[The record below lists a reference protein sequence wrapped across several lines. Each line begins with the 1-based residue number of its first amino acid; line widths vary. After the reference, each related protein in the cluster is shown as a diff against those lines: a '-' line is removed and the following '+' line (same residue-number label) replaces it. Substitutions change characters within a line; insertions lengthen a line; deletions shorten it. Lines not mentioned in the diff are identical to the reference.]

1 LPPSEKN
8 ARPGLRGLDYQEPI
22 SMTDG
27 QTDPSPASPVAS
39 APERGRAQ
47 ITPIS
52 LLERA
57 RTRETGAWG
66 RLIELYQPLVR
77 SWCSRAD
84 LRGPDVDDVTQE
96 VFAAAALGLDGFR
109 RDRPGDTFRG
119 WLRGITRNHIL
130 LHFRRN
136 RRHPKAQG
144 GSQAWLTLEA
154 IADPLPGP
162 GDDEAVEIG
171 MLYQRALE
179 QVRAT
184 FEERTWQAF
193 WLTTIVGRSPATLTQ
208 ELGMSA
214 AGIRQ
219 AKCRVLRRLK
229 QEMGELLA

>member
-1 LPPSEKN
+1 
-8 ARPGLRGLDYQEPI
+8 
-22 SMTDG
+22 MTDG
-27 QTDPSPASPVAS
+27 QADPSLVSRGDAAG
-39 APERGRAQ
+39 AKGRAQ

-52 LLERA
+52 LLERVRA
-57 RTRETGAWG
+57 RESGAWG
-66 RLIELYQPLVR
+66 RLIELYHPLVR
-77 SWCSRAD
+77 SWCSRAG
-84 LRGPDVDDVTQE
+84 LRGPDVDDVVQE
-96 VFAAAALGLDGFR
+96 VFAAAAAGLDGFR

-136 RRHPKAQG
+136 RRHPHAQG
-144 GSQAWLTLEA
+144 GSQARLTLEA

-162 GDDEAVEIG
+162 GDDEVIEIG
-171 MLYQRALE
+171 QLYQRALE

-193 WLTTIVGRSPATLTQ
+193 WLTTIVGRPPATLTQ

-229 QEMGELLA
+229 QEMGDLLR